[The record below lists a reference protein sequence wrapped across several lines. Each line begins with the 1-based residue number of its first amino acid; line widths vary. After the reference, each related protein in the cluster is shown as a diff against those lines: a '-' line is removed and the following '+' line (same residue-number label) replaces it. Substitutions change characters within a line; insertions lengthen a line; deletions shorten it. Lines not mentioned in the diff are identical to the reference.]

1 MMLSQVQ
8 LNNTS
13 SVAEQ
18 NNYAMKIING
28 YIVYDLDNQPK
39 IPLNNS
45 TLKNCF
51 FRATNIAKT
60 DKSKHIYTGS

>member
-45 TLKNCF
+45 ILKNCF

>member
-28 YIVYDLDNQPK
+28 YIVYDLDN
-39 IPLNNS
+39 
-45 TLKNCF
+45 
-51 FRATNIAKT
+51 
-60 DKSKHIYTGS
+60 